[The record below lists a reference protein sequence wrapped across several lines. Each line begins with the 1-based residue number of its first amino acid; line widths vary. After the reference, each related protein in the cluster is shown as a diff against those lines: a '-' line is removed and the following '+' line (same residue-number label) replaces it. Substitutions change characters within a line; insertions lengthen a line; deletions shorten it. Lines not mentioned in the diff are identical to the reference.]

1 MLKFLALAAFFAA
14 LGFAA
19 IGAFAIE
26 NWVPIAVVIVVLA
39 IARTKPEPITE
50 AITEGECHEED

>member
-1 MLKFLALAAFFAA
+1 MMKFLALAAFFAA

-39 IARTKPEPITE
+39 IARTKPEPV
-50 AITEGECHEED
+50 AEGEPCGED